1 MFKISGALSI
11 RTINGRNGDFAVGR
25 LVTEIGEFSVKDTI
39 LDQYDEGK
47 YEGEFGISRIYPAHY
62 IAGNRLI
69 VEVRA
74 VLESVALTGIDN
86 QLDSDPAMVITEPD
100 PVDEVQPK
108 PLAQPEQHSEPA
120 ALDTDTESDGDIDPD
135 VRLFGTLWPL
145 GPSIKLDPTVDRS
158 LFRQQRNR
166 LKELGYSFQA
176 VGQIWVKPDDSQ
188 QDAA

>member
-1 MFKISGALSI
+1 MFKISGTLSI
-11 RTINGRNGDFAVGR
+11 RTISGRNGDFSVGR
-25 LVTEIGEFSVKDTI
+25 LVTEIGEFSVKDTM
-39 LDQYDEGK
+39 LDQYDEGR

-100 PVDEVQPK
+100 PVDELQPK
-108 PLAQPEQHSEPA
+108 TRTEEREPA
-120 ALDTDTESDGDIDPD
+120 APDMEPDGDGPD
-135 VRLFGTLWPL
+135 ADSDARLFGTLWPL
-145 GPSIKLDPTVDRS
+145 GTSVKLDPTVDRAV
-158 LFRQQRNR
+158 FRQQRNR
-166 LKELGYSFQA
+166 LRELGYSFQA
-176 VGQIWVKPDDSQ
+176 VGQIWVKMDDSR